1 MSNTSVTFR
10 IDENLKKE
18 AESILADIGMNLTT
32 AFTIYAK
39 AVVRHK
45 GIPFELTS
53 DPFYSQENQSRIKRA
68 IAALDAGQ
76 GQVHELI
83 ED

>member
-1 MSNTSVTFR
+1 MSNTSITFR
-10 IDENLKKE
+10 IDENLKRE
-18 AESILADIGMNLTT
+18 AENILADIGMNLTT

-53 DPFYSQENQSRIKRA
+53 DTFYNKANQSRLIK
-68 IAALDAGQ
+68 AARDLENGK
-76 GQVHELI
+76 GSVHELI